1 MKYSASPV
9 YYRGLGSVNKTK
21 IDSSVPSNQSPKMV
35 RASVSAK
42 FCLLWQICLNCSCL
56 SPIVPGALISRLL
69 ILNTHFTS
77 KATSNPQQVSGALKI
92 IETREKGDATSL
104 WKAHFLICYQLG
116 PIITRDGCN
125 KGAKRLFHRH
135 CCSAGN
141 SADKEELWWGE
152 KKPALNK
159 RAITVQPNKVTVIIN
174 CCQSQWKSN

>member
-1 MKYSASPV
+1 
-9 YYRGLGSVNKTK
+9 
-21 IDSSVPSNQSPKMV
+21 MV

-92 IETREKGDATSL
+92 IETRETGDATSL
-104 WKAHFLICYQLG
+104 WKAHFLIYYQLG

-135 CCSAGN
+135 CCSAGIQRIKK
-141 SADKEELWWGE
+141 SFDG
-152 KKPALNK
+152 KKPTHNIPPAPRK
-159 RAITVQPNKVTVIIN
+159 RAITVQPNKVTVIIK

>member
-1 MKYSASPV
+1 
-9 YYRGLGSVNKTK
+9 
-21 IDSSVPSNQSPKMV
+21 VPSNQSPKMV

-92 IETREKGDATSL
+92 IETEEPGDATSL
-104 WKAHFLICYQLG
+104 CEAHLLLRYQLG
-116 PIITRDGCN
+116 PIVARDGCN

-135 CCSAGN
+135 CCSAGD
-141 SADKEELWWGE
+141 SAE
-152 KKPALNK
+152 KKKMIFFFFFNVEKKKPPHNK
-159 RAITVQPNKVTVIIN
+159 KKPRTRGL
-174 CCQSQWKSN
+174 